1 MLFYNIVR
9 SNFLP
14 VAATDIFTIISNATR
29 SFGITEIDIT
39 GMGTTSAA
47 NELGLFRVTTAGVT
61 GSSPIV
67 PAPTNPAFAAF
78 GGVVNTVWATQP
90 VDAATPFHNMPLN
103 NAGQRYQWTSQLNAA
118 KILWSPGGAV
128 AAGTVSA
135 RAITVSGNVSARVQ
149 VVEI

>member
-1 MLFYNIVR
+1 MLYYNIVR

-14 VAATDIFTIISNATR
+14 VVANDIFTIISNAAR
-29 SFGITEIDIT
+29 SFGVTEMDIT

-47 NELGLFRVTTAGVT
+47 NEFGVYRVTTAGVT
-61 GSSPIV
+61 GGGAIV
-67 PAPTNPAFAAF
+67 PAPVNPAQPAF
-78 GGVVNTVWATQP
+78 GGVVNTTWGTQP

-103 NAGQRYQWTSQLNAA
+103 NAGQRYQWRAVSNLSNA
-118 KILWSPGGAV
+118 LWSPGGAV
-128 AAGTVSA
+128 AGGTLSV